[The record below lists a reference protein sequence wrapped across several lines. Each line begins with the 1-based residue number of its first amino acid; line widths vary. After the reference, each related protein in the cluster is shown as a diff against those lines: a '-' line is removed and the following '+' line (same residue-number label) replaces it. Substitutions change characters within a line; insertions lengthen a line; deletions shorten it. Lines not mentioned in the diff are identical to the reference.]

1 MDTIDAKSPIPKYY
15 QLKEIIRGMIESGEL
30 EEGELIPPE
39 RELCEM
45 YGISRMTARQAVM
58 ELVNEGLLY
67 RKQGK
72 GTFVAG
78 KKIQQ
83 ETARLT
89 SFTQD
94 MRERGMEV
102 SSVVLEFE
110 VEGAGPVVSRML
122 RVAPG
127 AKIIRLRRLRN
138 ADREP
143 MALETSHLLYR
154 VAKGVLGVDLASRS
168 LYEELEKAG
177 VPILRADQTYEAV
190 LVNESEA
197 GHLGLS
203 PGSPGILIERVTC
216 DDSGKPFEYVKSV
229 YRGDRY
235 KIRSSLGL

>member
-15 QLKEIIRGMIESGEL
+15 QLKEIIRIMIESGEL

-58 ELVNEGLLY
+58 ELVNKGLLY

-110 VEGAGPVVSRML
+110 VESAGPVVSRML
-122 RVAPG
+122 RIAAG
-127 AKIIRLRRLRN
+127 EKIIRLRRLRN

-143 MALETSHLLYR
+143 MALETSHLRYR
-154 VAKGVLGVDLASRS
+154 VAKRVLGVDLASRS

-177 VPILRADQTYEAV
+177 VRILRADQTYEAV
-190 LVNESEA
+190 LVHESEA
-197 GHLGLS
+197 GHLGVS
-203 PGSPGILIERVTC
+203 SGNPGMLIERVTF